1 METLFSEVWARLRG
15 QQMLEKDSG
24 LATGGIY
31 CCCKPGETREGA
43 IAPETPGSHGWNG
56 RFQSSCRPVGSWPAI
71 FDRVLIGSQV
81 RQGKEITRNNGKAN
95 QNRVHRERVI

>member
-43 IAPETPGSHGWNG
+43 IAPETPEAGAGKGLPSHNCGH
-56 RFQSSCRPVGSWPAI
+56 I
-71 FDRVLIGSQV
+71 
-81 RQGKEITRNNGKAN
+81 IT
-95 QNRVHRERVI
+95 QP